1 MEKIRITLNNEPLSE
16 WGQTV
21 SIEITNLDLKHVSNL
36 NNLPEMIMEQYRHV
50 NKLCGV
56 PDEVTERMLSKI
68 HCEAQ
73 SR

>member
-21 SIEITNLDLKHVSNL
+21 SIEITNLDLKHVLNL